1 MPSILITF
9 TSSRPS
15 HAGARALII
24 KPTTNDRKLMT
35 KVDGAETSR
44 HYRPLAFERRA
55 SVVWSTRCF
64 SSNVGHLHSRL
75 LVLVLVLLML
85 VTGEAELPGRPS
97 SLDLLVTAGVNT
109 SKEFLERSSLM
120 VPWQETKAM
129 SRGRRLVACDFK
141 FSDDTSLTNTGGW
154 NVLSVSCVLGSQI
167 RVNSGT
173 TMRVKKDP
181 SVSSPVV
188 IDRQAM
194 AYLPVGRHFYVT
206 AGTLEMEGVTLIGG
220 SVDYGGVV
228 FVFTGSASFQACSF
242 SGNKAQ
248 NTVSSFLLT
257 HLLSITFLF
266 FLLISFFDFVFL
278 SSSEADIFSTS
289 LCFMLCF
296 IYFLSFIFLSFFC
309 RLCVGV
315 SFLFLSSQ
323 GGAVAVRFGSAFFQ
337 ACSFS
342 QNNAVGDSVST
353 FVLNSFFDL
362 LPLLFPCVCVPPP
375 PPSIENSS

>member
-9 TSSRPS
+9 SRPS

-64 SSNVGHLHSRL
+64 SSKVGHLHSRL

-220 SVDYGGVV
+220 SVDSYGGAVHV
-228 FVFTGSASFQACSF
+228 LTGSASFQACSF

-315 SFLFLSSQ
+315 SFLLLSLLSSQ
-323 GGAVAVRFGSAFFQ
+323 AGVMYLEGSASFQ
-337 ACSFS
+337 ECSFS
-342 QNNAVGDSVST
+342 GNTALSGSVS
-353 FVLNSFFDL
+353 FLSFEIIL
-362 LPLLFPCVCVPPP
+362 LISVCHFLCL
-375 PPSIENSS
+375 

>member
-1 MPSILITF
+1 MTCAGPGPGGIYCAAILVPGGTCNACSDLTTCTGISCPANKFNDDGQISNGCEAGCPSVAGATSCVACTSAA
-9 TSSRPS
+9 TSSQS
-15 HAGARALII
+15 TCTAL
-24 KPTTNDRKLMT
+24 
-35 KVDGAETSR
+35 
-44 HYRPLAFERRA
+44 
-55 SVVWSTRCF
+55 
-64 SSNVGHLHSRL
+64 SSALS
-75 LVLVLVLLML
+75 
-85 VTGEAELPGRPS
+85 PP
-97 SLDLLVTAGVNT
+97 
-109 SKEFLERSSLM
+109 
-120 VPWQETKAM
+120 
-129 SRGRRLVACDFK
+129 CDFK
-141 FSDDTSLTNTGGW
+141 LSDDPLLVSTGGW

-167 RVNSGT
+167 TVRSGT

-181 SVSSPVV
+181 LVSSPVV